1 MRYNCSVAV
10 MYLLSLLVFPLSA
23 AAQQQGG
30 AALSGRVID
39 TNGDPVERARVTVVE
54 AGRFAFTDA
63 EGRYRIT
70 ELPRRE
76 YTVTVQ
82 RIGFHPITSRVQLA
96 ETGVLDVVLERSV
109 VELPPVQVS
118 ATPIATAFLDA
129 PQPVSAIDVASLRL
143 AGSPTLA
150 AALERVP
157 GVHNWS
163 TGMGIGKP
171 VVRGLKSNQVLV
183 LADGQRLETQQWG
196 DEHGSN
202 VEFVHAERIEIV
214 RGPASVLYGS
224 DALGGVINI
233 VSPQLPDAIGRSGF
247 ARSRWSVGWNTGND
261 QPEGSVGLEGALG
274 RVGWRLGLVGR
285 KGEDVRTPRG
295 RVFNSGYGVLNGSA
309 SVGYHG
315 TAGGIRVDYAHRR
328 EEVEIHED
336 PAEDPLAT
344 PLQRIQDDR
353 LRLALQTRR
362 GDWLFELQTGYQRNH
377 RREFEEREAVQLGD
391 VAVGLVSETYTGEVH
406 AHHPRLGRW
415 DGTLGVAL
423 LGTDVSRFGEEAL
436 VPSSLSRGVGI
447 FGFEQA
453 SLGRTTI
460 GWGARLDYRH
470 LEVDADPELGVPA
483 TTRSWTSVT
492 GNAGLSHRLTEDIS
506 FVFSAGRGYRVPS
519 AFELFVNGEH
529 EGTRRFEIGNP
540 GLKSEVSWNFDASVR
555 WASVRTQGEVGAFL
569 NLVDGLIFPSPTGR
583 VDPEEG
589 LPIFEIVQGDATLLG
604 SEAAVALRPVSW
616 LTLEGHADYVWA
628 QNRTASEPLPDIPP
642 LSGALEAEF
651 RPAVSGDVLL
661 YLKAGLEGAARQTRL
676 AAFDV
681 PTDGYVVANAG
692 WGVAF
697 PLSGATVRVDA
708 VLHNIF
714 NRSYV
719 KYLSRYKR
727 YEVVPLEMGRS
738 LRVQVSVE

>member
-1 MRYNCSVAV
+1 MRYHESIAV
-10 MYLLSLLVFPLSA
+10 LYLFQLGFLPVSLLA
-23 AAQQQGG
+23 QQGG
-30 AALSGRVID
+30 VALSGRVVD
-39 TNGDPVERARVTVVE
+39 EAGNPVERARVVVVE
-54 AGRFAFTDA
+54 VGRFTFTDV

-70 ELPRRE
+70 DLARRE

-82 RIGFHPITSRVQLA
+82 RIGFHPTTRRVQLA
-96 ETGVLDVVLERSV
+96 ETGVLDVVLEPSV
-109 VELPPVQVS
+109 VELPAVQVS
-118 ATPIATAFLDA
+118 ATPVATALLDA
-129 PQPVSAIDVASLRL
+129 PQPVSAIDAVSLSL
-143 AGSPTLA
+143 SGSPTLA

-202 VEFVHAERIEIV
+202 VEFAHAERIEIV

-224 DALGGVINI
+224 DALGGAINI
-233 VSPQLPDAIGRSGF
+233 VSPQLPDAIGRSSF
-247 ARSRWSVGWNTGND
+247 VRARWSAGWTTGND
-261 QPEGSVGLEGALG
+261 QPEGALGLEGASG
-274 RVGWRLGLVGR
+274 RLGWRLGVVGR
-285 KGEDVRTPRG
+285 KGGDIRTPKG

-315 TAGGIRVDYAHRR
+315 TAGGVRVDYAHRR

-353 LRLALQTRR
+353 LRLALEAHR
-362 GDWLFELQTGYQRNH
+362 GEWHFDLQAGYQRNH
-377 RREFEEREAVQLGD
+377 RREFEEREAVDLGE
-391 VAVGLVSETYTGEVH
+391 VAVGLISETYTGEIH
-406 AHHPRLGRW
+406 AHHPRLGTW
-415 DGTLGVAL
+415 DGTLGVAVL
-423 LGTDVSRFGEEAL
+423 ATDVSRFGEEAL
-436 VPSSLSRGVGI
+436 VPGSFSRGVGI

-460 GWGARLDYRH
+460 GLGARLDYRD
-470 LEVDADPELGVPA
+470 LEVDADPELGVLA

-492 GNAGLSHRLTEDIS
+492 GNAGLSHRLTQDVS
-506 FVFSAGRGYRVPS
+506 VVLSAGRGYRVPS

-540 GLKSEVSWNFDASVR
+540 DLKSEVSWNFDASVR
-555 WASVRTQGEVGAFL
+555 WASIRSQGEVGGFV

-583 VDPEEG
+583 VDPDEG
-589 LPIFEIVQGDATLLG
+589 LPIFEITQGDATLAG
-604 SEAAVALRPVSW
+604 FEAAVALRPVSW

-628 QNRTASEPLPDIPP
+628 QNRSASEPLPDIPP
-642 LSGALEAEF
+642 LSGSLEAEF
-651 RPAVSGDVLL
+651 RPFIWSRALP
-661 YLKAGLEGAARQTRL
+661 YFKAGLEAAASQTRL
-676 AAFDV
+676 ASFDTA
-681 PTDGYVVANAG
+681 TDGYILVNAG
-692 WGVAF
+692 WGIAF
-697 PLSGATVRVDA
+697 PMSGATVRVDA
-708 VLHNIF
+708 VLHNVF
-714 NRSYV
+714 NRAYV
-719 KYLSRYKR
+719 KFLSRYKR